1 MDLLRVWFVLYDL
14 NLSLDIFTTDYVF
27 LSLRTIPEI
36 LYLIKFFYVM
46 RWSYLVGH
54 ILTTLILSPFLA
66 WILKFSW
73 NTTKEGVGVNS
84 ENLSMF
90 IIVTLY
96 MLFWMFLYFIISLF
110 YCIIPILVYFAVF
123 LILKWLKLD
132 FRIAKGILITT
143 MVLSIIIAFYL
154 INDSTVI
161 DDYMVQ
167 VYCGLAIVS
176 GLFFK
181 LKKFEIK
188 NIKS

>member
-1 MDLLRVWFVLYDL
+1 
-14 NLSLDIFTTDYVF
+14 
-27 LSLRTIPEI
+27 
-36 LYLIKFFYVM
+36 M

-73 NTTKEGVGVNS
+73 NTIKEGIGVNN

-110 YCIIPILVYFAVF
+110 YCTIPILVYVAVF
-123 LILKWLKLD
+123 LILKWIKLD

-143 MVLSIIIAFYL
+143 MVLSIIIAFHL
-154 INDSTVI
+154 INDSTLLTI
-161 DDYMVQ
+161 ICYR
-167 VYCGLAIVS
+167 YIVDWL
-176 GLFFK
+176 LFRACF
-181 LKKFEIK
+181 L
-188 NIKS
+188 N